1 MAVTEGTSQ
10 RLRYAETNLR
20 AIAERMAEEPD
31 PTVRTITRHVLR
43 DLGEV
48 GREIAVTLDEAA
60 GAALAARYGHTLAG
74 TAALVAAGLARN
86 HAALRAGRPDASV
99 PA

>member
-1 MAVTEGTSQ
+1 MAVTEST
-10 RLRYAETNLR
+10 LRWLRHAEHDVR
-20 AIAERMAEEPD
+20 SIAERMAEEPD

-48 GREIAVTLDEAA
+48 GREIAATLDEAA

-74 TAALVAAGLARN
+74 TAAGLARN